1 MILLFPDSP
10 YLVFPICDCRL
21 PIEKNTPY
29 CTRLKSEIGNR
40 QLAMFGMAGRPRLL
54 HQKKQLGRPAESS
67 NSDLGDAVTGV
78 AGHVSNSLSS

>member
-1 MILLFPDSP
+1 MRGSSNPQ
-10 YLVFPICDCRL
+10 
-21 PIEKNTPY
+21 
-29 CTRLKSEIGNR
+29 SEIRNPKF
-40 QLAMFGMAGRPRLL
+40 LWMAGRPRLL